1 MTVTFWQR
9 IDVPDHSQPV
19 GAPSLTSAFPAL
31 ARVSYTPSL
40 ASLGHVSTA
49 AAVATLLNELLS
61 RLVSAWDF
69 DFALPF
75 LVTPALCP
83 CLHLSSVLSHSLRP
97 VLSRRPFLSISFPFT
112 PVFLWV
118 SRVLPDF
125 STCPCLKWENAPRL
139 QQCTDRQHF
148 LSCSLSTVQMW
159 ENLRGW
165 NVSMPRKEC
174 FRWKPVLSS
183 RPCESVGLT

>member
-1 MTVTFWQR
+1 M
-9 IDVPDHSQPV
+9 
-19 GAPSLTSAFPAL
+19 
-31 ARVSYTPSL
+31 SYSPSL
-40 ASLGHVSTA
+40 ASLSHVSTA
-49 AAVATLLNELLS
+49 AAVATLLNELVS

-118 SRVLPDF
+118 SRVLPHF

-139 QQCTDRQHF
+139 QQRADRQRF

-159 ENLRGW
+159 VNLRGLGSW
-165 NVSMPRKEC
+165 NVTMPRKEC
-174 FRWKPVLSS
+174 FRWKPVLS
-183 RPCESVGLT
+183 V